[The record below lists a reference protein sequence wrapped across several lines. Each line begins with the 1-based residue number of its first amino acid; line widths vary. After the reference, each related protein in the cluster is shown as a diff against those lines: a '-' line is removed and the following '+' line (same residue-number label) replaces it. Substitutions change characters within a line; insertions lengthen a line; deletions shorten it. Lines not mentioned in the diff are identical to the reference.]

1 MTGRRKRATAQPAR
15 DEGPAAT
22 GAQAVAAA
30 MRLFAERGW
39 TGTTLADIAEGA
51 GLSFATLHA
60 LHPSKTSLLRAFAAG
75 IDRAVLAAPPERDAS
90 VREALFEIFMR
101 RFDALQPHREALRQL
116 ARDLPRDPAAAACQ
130 TLAALRSVAAMAER
144 AGVVT
149 TGPLG
154 ALRVKALAG
163 LYAWTARIW
172 LADDSADM
180 ARTMKALDQGLGRLE
195 ALARSVPKPR
205 SRPSAA

>member
-1 MTGRRKRATAQPAR
+1 MTGRRKRTTAQPAR
-15 DEGPAAT
+15 EDGPAAT
-22 GAQAVAAA
+22 SEQAVAAA

-39 TGTTLADIAEGA
+39 AGTTLADIADAA
-51 GLSFATLHA
+51 GISFATLHA
-60 LHPSKTSLLRAFAAG
+60 LHPSKTSLLRGFAAG
-75 IDRAVLAAPPERDAS
+75 IDRAVLATSPEAGAS

-101 RFDALQPHREALRQL
+101 RFDALQPHRDAMRNL

-163 LYAWTARIW
+163 LYAWTARTW

-195 ALARSVPKPR
+195 ALARSVPRPR
-205 SRPSAA
+205 TQPDAA